1 MLELIGAVLLV
12 LVSSAMCSGT
22 EAALFSLPLV
32 KAKQLAEADLR
43 GAKALLEIRENMS
56 RPIATIVVLNNIAN
70 IVGSIL
76 VGSIAARVLGS
87 QWLGLFSA
95 VLTFM
100 VIIFAEIVPKNFGE
114 RYCEAWSLKIARPLT
129 ALVWVLSPATWVVSK
144 LTPNI
149 EADEEPT
156 TNEAEIR
163 MLTRIA
169 RQEGAIEGDEGEM
182 IQRVFAMNDQRA
194 QDIMTPR
201 VNITWLPYDAL
212 LTDVQN
218 EVLNSQHSRMVVI
231 GETIDAVRGI
241 ALRAELLKGLIE
253 GRADARVGEFLR
265 APRFVSQDAR
275 ADKLLDTFRSARD
288 HLMVVADDYGGVAGV
303 VSLED
308 VLEVLTGE
316 IVDET
321 DTVADL
327 AEEARRNR
335 DIPLE
340 TLE

>member
-1 MLELIGAVLLV
+1 MFELIGAVLLV
-12 LVSSAMCSGT
+12 LVSSALCSGT

-32 KAKQLAEADLR
+32 KAKQLAEDEVP
-43 GAKALLEIRENMS
+43 GGKVLLEIQENLS

-70 IVGSIL
+70 IVGSIAI
-76 VGSIAARVLGS
+76 GSIAAEVLGS
-87 QWLGLFSA
+87 RWLGLFSA
-95 VLTFM
+95 ALTFM
-100 VIIFAEIVPKNFGE
+100 VIIFAEIVPKTVGE
-114 RYCEAWSLKIARPLT
+114 RYAEVWSLRVARPLN
-129 ALVWVLSPATWVVSK
+129 ALVLLMTPVVWLVEK
-144 LTPNI
+144 LTPRL

-169 RQEGAIEGDEGEM
+169 RQEGAIEGDEGDM

-201 VNITWLPYDAL
+201 VNITWLPF
-212 LTDVQN
+212 DVVLDDVKD
-218 EVLNSQHSRMVVI
+218 EVLGSEHSRMVVI
-231 GETIDAVRGI
+231 GETVDEVRGI
-241 ALRAELLKGLIE
+241 VLRAELLKALVEDRGQE
-253 GRADARVGEFLR
+253 QMECFLR

-275 ADKLLDTFRSARD
+275 ADKLLETFRSARD
-288 HLMVVADDYGGVAGV
+288 HLMIVADDYGGVAGV

-335 DIPLE
+335 DLPLHHM
-340 TLE
+340 